1 MKIKLNL
8 GFATFD
14 KWCHL
19 IATESKSL
27 NMPESHY
34 NDFLRNLKE
43 QY

>member
-8 GFATFD
+8 GFTTFN

-19 IATESKSL
+19 IATESKSS
-27 NMPESHY
+27 NMPGSHCS
-34 NDFLRNLKE
+34 DFLRNLKE